1 MLCCCCKQIQAFMR
15 FLRLLSVVL
24 LAATVMSAPVYSAD
38 DDNKSRAEQRK
49 ALREA
54 EKKAKDDL
62 KKAKKSGDAAAIK
75 MAEDA
80 LADIELMKKGGI
92 NNASMDKEFEGLKD
106 AQALLAEVNDEKSAE
121 KAAKKICSI
130 FGKLPA
136 PIEMSDGEI
145 EQWSIEQNKVSAQ
158 MERLRKMPFFEAS
171 GLQEA
176 WTNVSDPFS
185 RKRAQRAKK

>member
-1 MLCCCCKQIQAFMR
+1 MGIIRTIYA
-15 FLRLLSVVL
+15 VL
-24 LAATVMSAPVYSAD
+24 LAVCLVTAPFAAAEA

-80 LADIELMKKGGI
+80 LADIEMMKKGGL
-92 NNASMDKEFEGLKD
+92 NNADMDKEFDGLRE

-121 KAAKKICSI
+121 KAAKKISSI
-130 FGKLPA
+130 FGRLPA
-136 PIEMSDGEI
+136 PIEMTDGEI

-158 MERLRKMPFFEAS
+158 MERLRKMPFFESS

>member
-1 MLCCCCKQIQAFMR
+1 MLLAEEELFMCHIR
-15 FLRLLSVVL
+15 TISALL
-24 LAATVMSAPVYSAD
+24 LAAFVWTAPVSFAAD
-38 DDNKSRAEQRK
+38 DDSKSRAEQRK

-54 EKKAKDDL
+54 EKKAKDEL
-62 KKAKKSGDAAAIK
+62 KKAKKAGDADAIK
-75 MAEDA
+75 KAEDE
-80 LADIELMKKGGI
+80 LADIELQKKGGI
-92 NNASMDKEFEGLKD
+92 NNADLDKEFDALKE
-106 AQALLAEVNDEKSAE
+106 AQAILAEVNDEKAAE

-130 FGKLPA
+130 FGKLQA

-158 MERLRKMPFFEAS
+158 MERLRKMPYFDAS

>member
-1 MLCCCCKQIQAFMR
+1 MNPIRTISTLLLGAF
-15 FLRLLSVVL
+15 VW
-24 LAATVMSAPVYSAD
+24 TAPVSFAAD
-38 DDNKSRAEQRK
+38 DDSKSRAEQRK

-54 EKKAKDDL
+54 EKKAKDEL
-62 KKAKKSGDAAAIK
+62 KKAKKAGDADAIK
-75 MAEDA
+75 KAEDE
-80 LADIELMKKGGI
+80 LADIELQKKGGL
-92 NNASMDKEFEGLKD
+92 NNADLDKEFDALKE
-106 AQALLAEVNDEKSAE
+106 AQAILAEVNDEKSAE

-130 FGKLPA
+130 FGKLQA

-158 MERLRKMPFFEAS
+158 MERLRKMPYFDAS

>member
-1 MLCCCCKQIQAFMR
+1 MNPIRTISAL
-15 FLRLLSVVL
+15 L
-24 LAATVMSAPVYSAD
+24 LAAFVWTAPVSFAAD
-38 DDNKSRAEQRK
+38 DDSKSRAEQRK

-54 EKKAKDDL
+54 EKKAKDEL
-62 KKAKKSGDAAAIK
+62 KKAKKAGDADAIK
-75 MAEDA
+75 KAEDE
-80 LADIELMKKGGI
+80 LADIELQKKGGI
-92 NNASMDKEFEGLKD
+92 NNADLDKEFDALKE
-106 AQALLAEVNDEKSAE
+106 AQAILAEVNDEKAAE

-130 FGKLPA
+130 FGRLQA
-136 PIEMSDGEI
+136 PIEMSDAEI

-158 MERLRKMPFFEAS
+158 MERLRKMPYFDAS

>member
-1 MLCCCCKQIQAFMR
+1 MNPIRTISAL
-15 FLRLLSVVL
+15 L
-24 LAATVMSAPVYSAD
+24 LAAFVWTAPVSFAAD
-38 DDNKSRAEQRK
+38 DDSKSRAEQRK

-54 EKKAKDDL
+54 EKKAKDEL
-62 KKAKKSGDAAAIK
+62 KKAKKAGDADAIK
-75 MAEDA
+75 KAEDE
-80 LADIELMKKGGI
+80 LADIELQKKGGL
-92 NNASMDKEFEGLKD
+92 NNADLDKEFDALKE
-106 AQALLAEVNDEKSAE
+106 AQAILAEVNDEKAAE

-130 FGKLPA
+130 FGRLQA
-136 PIEMSDGEI
+136 PIEMSDAEI

-158 MERLRKMPFFEAS
+158 MERLRKMPYFDAS

>member
-1 MLCCCCKQIQAFMR
+1 MR

-106 AQALLAEVNDEKSAE
+106 AQALLAEGNDEKSAE

>member
-1 MLCCCCKQIQAFMR
+1 MNPIRTISTL
-15 FLRLLSVVL
+15 L
-24 LAATVMSAPVYSAD
+24 LAAFVWTAPVSFAAED
-38 DDNKSRAEQRK
+38 DSKSRAEQRK

-54 EKKAKDDL
+54 EKKAKDEL
-62 KKAKKSGDAAAIK
+62 KKAKKAGDADAIK
-75 MAEDA
+75 KAEDE
-80 LADIELMKKGGI
+80 LADIELQKKGGL
-92 NNASMDKEFEGLKD
+92 NNADLDKEFDALKE
-106 AQALLAEVNDEKSAE
+106 AQAILAEVNDEKAAE

-130 FGKLPA
+130 FGKLQA

-158 MERLRKMPFFEAS
+158 MERLRKMPYFDAS

>member
-1 MLCCCCKQIQAFMR
+1 MNPIRTISAL
-15 FLRLLSVVL
+15 L
-24 LAATVMSAPVYSAD
+24 LAAFVWSAPVSFAAD
-38 DDNKSRAEQRK
+38 DDSKSRAEQRK

-54 EKKAKDDL
+54 EKKAKDEL
-62 KKAKKSGDAAAIK
+62 KKAKKAGDADAIK
-75 MAEDA
+75 KAEDE
-80 LADIELMKKGGI
+80 LADIELQKKGGL
-92 NNASMDKEFEGLKD
+92 NNADLDKEFDALKE
-106 AQALLAEVNDEKSAE
+106 AQAILAEVNDEKAAE

-130 FGKLPA
+130 FGRLQA

-158 MERLRKMPFFEAS
+158 MERLRKMPYFDAS

>member
-1 MLCCCCKQIQAFMR
+1 MIMLLAEEELFMCHIR
-15 FLRLLSVVL
+15 TISALL
-24 LAATVMSAPVYSAD
+24 LAAFVWTAPVSFAAD
-38 DDNKSRAEQRK
+38 DDSKSRAEQRK

-54 EKKAKDDL
+54 EKKAKDEL
-62 KKAKKSGDAAAIK
+62 KKAKKAGDADAIK
-75 MAEDA
+75 KAEDE
-80 LADIELMKKGGI
+80 LADIELQKKGGI
-92 NNASMDKEFEGLKD
+92 NNADLDKEFDALKE
-106 AQALLAEVNDEKSAE
+106 AQAILAEVNDEKAAE

-130 FGKLPA
+130 FGKLQA

-158 MERLRKMPFFEAS
+158 MERLRKMPYFDAS

>member
-1 MLCCCCKQIQAFMR
+1 MR

>member
-1 MLCCCCKQIQAFMR
+1 MR

-75 MAEDA
+75 MAEDT

>member
-1 MLCCCCKQIQAFMR
+1 MIMLLAEEELFMCHIR
-15 FLRLLSVVL
+15 TISALL
-24 LAATVMSAPVYSAD
+24 LAAFVWTAPVSFAAD
-38 DDNKSRAEQRK
+38 DDSKSRAEQRK

-54 EKKAKDDL
+54 EKKAKDEL
-62 KKAKKSGDAAAIK
+62 KKAKKAGDADAIK
-75 MAEDA
+75 KAEDE
-80 LADIELMKKGGI
+80 LADIELQKKGGI
-92 NNASMDKEFEGLKD
+92 NNADLDKEFDALKE
-106 AQALLAEVNDEKSAE
+106 AQAILAEVNDEKAAE

-130 FGKLPA
+130 FGKLQA

-158 MERLRKMPFFEAS
+158 MERLRKMPYFDAS

-176 WTNVSDPFS
+176 WTTVSDPFS

>member
-1 MLCCCCKQIQAFMR
+1 MR
-15 FLRLLSVVL
+15 FLRLLPVVL

>member
-1 MLCCCCKQIQAFMR
+1 MNPIRTISAL
-15 FLRLLSVVL
+15 L
-24 LAATVMSAPVYSAD
+24 LAAFVWTAPVSFAAD
-38 DDNKSRAEQRK
+38 DDSKSRAEQRK

-54 EKKAKDDL
+54 EKKAKDEL
-62 KKAKKSGDAAAIK
+62 KKAKKAGDADAIK
-75 MAEDA
+75 KAEDE
-80 LADIELMKKGGI
+80 LADIELQKKGGL
-92 NNASMDKEFEGLKD
+92 NNADLDKEFDALKE
-106 AQALLAEVNDEKSAE
+106 AQAILAEVNDEKAAE

-130 FGKLPA
+130 FGRLQA

-158 MERLRKMPFFEAS
+158 MERLRKMPYFDAS